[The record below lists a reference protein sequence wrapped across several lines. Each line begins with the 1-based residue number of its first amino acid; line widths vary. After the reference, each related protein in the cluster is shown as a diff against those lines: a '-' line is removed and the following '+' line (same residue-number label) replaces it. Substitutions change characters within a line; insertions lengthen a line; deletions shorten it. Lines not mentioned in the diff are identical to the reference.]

1 MNSNYM
7 FDFNRNSVAAPRVA
21 PVAMRVAPK
30 AAAPKAVAPKA
41 AAPKAV
47 APKAAPA
54 AVANPSDRFSMNRL
68 ISLKSTGG
76 CRSCN

>member
-21 PVAMRVAPK
+21 ARAAPK
-30 AAAPKAVAPKA
+30 AAAPKAAAPKA
-41 AAPKAV
+41 APV
-47 APKAAPA
+47 AAPA
-54 AVANPSDRFSMNRL
+54 AVASDRFSMNRL
-68 ISLKSTGG
+68 LHLKSTGG

>member
-1 MNSNYM
+1 MTLNSNYM
-7 FDFNRNSVAAPRVA
+7 FDFNRYSVAAPRVA

-30 AAAPKAVAPKA
+30 AAAPKAA
-41 AAPKAV
+41 

>member
-1 MNSNYM
+1 MTMNSNYM
-7 FDFNRNSVAAPRVA
+7 FDFNRKSVAAPRAA
-21 PVAMRVAPK
+21 PR
-30 AAAPKAVAPKA
+30 AAPKAVAPKA
-41 AAPKAV
+41 AAPKAA

>member
-1 MNSNYM
+1 MTMNSNYM
-7 FDFNRNSVAAPRVA
+7 FDFNRKSVAAPRVA
-21 PVAMRVAPK
+21 PVAMR
-30 AAAPKAVAPKA
+30 VAPKA

>member
-21 PVAMRVAPK
+21 AARVAPKAVPKAAARAAPK
-30 AAAPKAVAPKA
+30 AAAP
-41 AAPKAV
+41 
-47 APKAAPA
+47 A
-54 AVANPSDRFSMNRL
+54 AVAIPSGDRFSMNRL
-68 ISLKSTGG
+68 LHLKSTGG